1 MLNTIIII
9 ALASCIGYL
18 NDNTGPMEY
27 YYGYTIVT
35 LYDKYQCPSYCDVDH
50 FHYVHYDSSV
60 LLKGGMK
67 INKDKLGKRYRPPK

>member
-1 MLNTIIII
+1 
-9 ALASCIGYL
+9 
-18 NDNTGPMEY
+18 MEY

-35 LYDKYQCPSYCDVDH
+35 LYDKYQCPAYCDVDH

-67 INKDKLGKRYRPPK
+67 IDKDKLGKRYRPPK